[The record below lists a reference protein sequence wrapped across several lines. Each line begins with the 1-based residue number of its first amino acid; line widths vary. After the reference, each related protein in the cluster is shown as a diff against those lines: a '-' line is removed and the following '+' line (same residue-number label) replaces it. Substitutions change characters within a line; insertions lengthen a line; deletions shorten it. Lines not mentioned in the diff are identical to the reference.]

1 MRLGV
6 VTTHVGKNTTVEL
19 MQDNL
24 SVALLLTSYLP
35 SAQQL
40 SSNLEAATAVASDV
54 TTTIMAQRLEL
65 DNKNKTVEMLQKAL
79 SQQRELTV
87 YHARE
92 MEKEGQKRLELQRE
106 EYESAVQRHQCF
118 IDQVSR
124 REEELCSQVS
134 HGFCA
139 SLVRRPYYCLCLVL
153 IAYSQRG
160 KCYLKTTNPSPSIFV
175 LLYTVKK

>member
-1 MRLGV
+1 
-6 VTTHVGKNTTVEL
+6 

-24 SVALLLTSYLP
+24 SVALLISYLP

-40 SSNLEAATAVASDV
+40 SSDLEAATAVASDV

-124 REEELCSQVS
+124 REEEEEELRSLVS

-139 SLVRRPYYCLCLVL
+139 SLVPFLLPSFDCIRSEGEVL
-153 IAYSQRG
+153 PE
-160 KCYLKTTNPSPSIFV
+160 NH
-175 LLYTVKK
+175 

>member
-1 MRLGV
+1 
-6 VTTHVGKNTTVEL
+6 

-24 SVALLLTSYLP
+24 SVILLTSYLP

-40 SSNLEAATAVASDV
+40 SSDLEAATAVASDV

-124 REEELCSQVS
+124 REEEEEELRSLVS
-134 HGFCA
+134 HGFCG
-139 SLVRRPYYCLCLVL
+139 SLVFRPSYCLVL
-153 IAYSQRG
+153 IAYGQRE
-160 KCYLKTTNPSPSIFV
+160 KCYLKTTNPSSSIFV
-175 LLYTVKK
+175 LLYMVKK

>member
-1 MRLGV
+1 
-6 VTTHVGKNTTVEL
+6 
-19 MQDNL
+19 MQDSL
-24 SVALLLTSYLP
+24 SVALLTSYLP

-40 SSNLEAATAVASDV
+40 SSDLEAATAVASDV

-124 REEELCSQVS
+124 REEEEEELHSQVS
-134 HGFCA
+134 HGFCG
-139 SLVRRPYYCLCLVL
+139 SLVRRPSYCLVL
-153 IAYSQRG
+153 IAYSMQNWRG
-160 KCYLKTTNPSPSIFV
+160 KDQL
-175 LLYTVKK
+175 

>member
-1 MRLGV
+1 
-6 VTTHVGKNTTVEL
+6 

-24 SVALLLTSYLP
+24 SVALLTSYLP

-40 SSNLEAATAVASDV
+40 SSDLEAVTAVASDV

-124 REEELCSQVS
+124 REEVEEELRSQIS
-134 HGFCA
+134 HGFCG
-139 SLVRRPYYCLCLVL
+139 SLVLRPSYCLVFDCIRSEGEVL
-153 IAYSQRG
+153 PE
-160 KCYLKTTNPSPSIFV
+160 NH
-175 LLYTVKK
+175 

>member
-1 MRLGV
+1 
-6 VTTHVGKNTTVEL
+6 
-19 MQDNL
+19 MQDSL

-124 REEELCSQVS
+124 REEELCSQLS
-134 HGFCA
+134 HGFCG
-139 SLVRRPYYCLCLVL
+139 SLVRRPFYCLIL

-175 LLYTVKK
+175 LLYTVKN